1 MARKTRNCK
10 KRGGRRGIGIN
21 ARTVRVQRHL
31 ENIQR
36 DISTAIAELGQLS
49 ANIQQ
54 RDQNIV
60 RHNQNRNQNRNAPEP
75 GIRNHQ
81 NRNALERRIQEP
93 GHRNRVL
100 NNENRNAPGRLPNNR
115 NVYPNDG
122 YARDWVFQGV
132 RYARMGNDIW
142 EIDPYNR
149 GVGSWVGVYLP
160 AENRINRNALE
171 PEYENE

>member
-10 KRGGRRGIGIN
+10 KRGGRRGMGIN

-36 DISTAIAELGQLS
+36 DISTAITELGQLS

-54 RDQNIV
+54 HVQELEHR
-60 RHNQNRNQNRNAPEP
+60 NQNRNRNAPEP
-75 GIRNHQ
+75 GVRNHQ
-81 NRNALERRIQEP
+81 NRNALEP

-115 NVYPNDG
+115 NAYPNDG

-142 EIDPYNR
+142 EIDQNNWI
-149 GVGSWVGVYLP
+149 GSWVGVYLP